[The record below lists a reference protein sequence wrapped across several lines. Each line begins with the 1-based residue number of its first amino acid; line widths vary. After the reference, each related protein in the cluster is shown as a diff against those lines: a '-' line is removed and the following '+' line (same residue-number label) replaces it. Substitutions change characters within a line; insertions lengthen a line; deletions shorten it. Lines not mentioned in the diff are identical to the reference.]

1 MLKQKMEVHENK
13 KPKLT
18 VEINDELFDKIKR
31 AFVIHGE
38 LSYFVRKA
46 LDDESSK
53 RIESERRSIEAEEAK
68 SNVSRTKS
76 SAPKQR

>member
-18 VEINDELFDKIKR
+18 VEINDELFDKIKK

-53 RIESERRSIEAEEAK
+53 RIEEAK
-68 SNVSRTKS
+68 LNVSRAKGSTSK
-76 SAPKQR
+76 R